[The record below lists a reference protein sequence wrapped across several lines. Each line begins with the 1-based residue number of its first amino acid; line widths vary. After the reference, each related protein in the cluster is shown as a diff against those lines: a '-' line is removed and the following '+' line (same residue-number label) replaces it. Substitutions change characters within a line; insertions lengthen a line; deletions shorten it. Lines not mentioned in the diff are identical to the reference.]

1 MKVKFA
7 LWALAAVLALADN
20 VQAAS
25 VQPHEA
31 IYDITVREW
40 RLPGAVT
47 SYTGTQILRLDSTC
61 KAWRIT
67 GHFGITAQLQNGRS
81 FQFESD
87 ISNSE
92 AKDGSRLTFDHKTRL
107 NGKEVA
113 PIRGVASR
121 SGPGVEGRIRL
132 SLPKDRTV
140 ALPKEARFPVAS
152 FLWTAAQIEQGA
164 RTMNY
169 VLFDGSSPEPMRVF
183 ELLTGTPDA
192 LKPPPTGDTELL
204 QGPSWRTVGSFHRY
218 SGNAA
223 TPVTTITQNIHDNGV
238 GSAITFDIGMAVV
251 ELKLRAIRKLPEP
264 SC

>member
-7 LWALAAVLALADN
+7 LSALAAVLALADN

-40 RLPGAVT
+40 RLPGTVT

-61 KAWRIT
+61 TAWRIT

-92 AKDGSRLTFDHKTRL
+92 AKDGSRLTFNHQTRL

-121 SGPGVEGRIRL
+121 SGPGVEGRIRF

-140 ALPKEARFPVAS
+140 VLPKEARFPVAS
-152 FLWTAAQIEQGA
+152 RIILLPRFIRPLVKS
-164 RTMNY
+164 R
-169 VLFDGSSPEPMRVF
+169 VSS
-183 ELLTGTPDA
+183 GTP
-192 LKPPPTGDTELL
+192 
-204 QGPSWRTVGSFHRY
+204 GSRRK
-218 SGNAA
+218 SSE
-223 TPVTTITQNIHDNGV
+223 
-238 GSAITFDIGMAVV
+238 GS
-251 ELKLRAIRKLPEP
+251 K
-264 SC
+264 